1 MKEVTTRFDLKD
13 SKSQIAMEGADAIML
28 HSADEYKLKAVNDI
42 LGDKCL
48 MYASDF
54 PHPESDWPHS
64 VDNVLKW
71 SNILGD
77 AAMKNLMYANADR
90 YLRMA

>member
-1 MKEVTTRFDLKD
+1 MP
-13 SKSQIAMEGADAIML
+13 A
-28 HSADEYKLKAVNDI
+28 
-42 LGDKCL
+42 
-48 MYASDF
+48 ASDF

-71 SNILGD
+71 GNIIGEPG
-77 AAMKNLMYANADR
+77 MKNLMHANADR

>member
-1 MKEVTTRFDLKD
+1 
-13 SKSQIAMEGADAIML
+13 
-28 HSADEYKLKAVNDI
+28 
-42 LGDKCL
+42 

-71 SNILGD
+71 GNILGPP
-77 AAMKNLMYANADR
+77 AMKNLLSANADAISDELTAR
-90 YLRMA
+90 GQERWISRRR